1 MQFCSTNAQI
11 KCAKKIKISAC
22 QSKFTYYIVWA
33 ALTVCQHLLAT
44 WQSWNAATMMYRN
57 LKYVHHQTVLY
68 VFGFQGCWSIPNTKF
83 SFLFFCFGII
93 LSYVIDIKEKETK
106 TKQCNFMRRMKE
118 HLFNGNLLLSL
129 YTQGMF
135 SKSGLSMDVSMLNT

>member
-1 MQFCSTNAQI
+1 MQFWSTNAQI

-44 WQSWNAATMMYRN
+44 WQSWNAATMTYRN

-83 SFLFFCFGII
+83 SFLFFLFWDNSFLCDRHKRERNKERQSSVILWEEWKNIYLMGTYFYLYILRECF
-93 LSYVIDIKEKETK
+93 LNQVF
-106 TKQCNFMRRMKE
+106 QWM
-118 HLFNGNLLLSL
+118 SL
-129 YTQGMF
+129 C
-135 SKSGLSMDVSMLNT
+135 